1 MNKLLNK
8 IIVFFYIFFLISCAY
23 EPVFKQGIYNFEI
36 DKIEMIGE
44 KKINRIIENKLSLI
58 KKGND
63 SDKRKYDILIE
74 SEKKKIIV
82 SNDSKGDPLKFE
94 MVLSVNFKLIDSGNL
109 VLDKNII
116 KKNIYNN
123 ESDKFELEQN
133 EEIILE
139 NLSNKVSNLIIS
151 SIINLNDN

>member
-74 SEKKKIIV
+74 SRKKRLII

-94 MVLSVNFKLIDSGNL
+94 MVLTINFKLIDNGIL
-109 VLDKNII
+109 ALDKNII

-133 EEIILE
+133 EDIILE
-139 NLSNKVSNLIIS
+139 NLSNKVSDLIIS
-151 SIINLNDN
+151 SIINFNDN

>member
-74 SEKKKIIV
+74 SEKKRLII

-94 MVLSVNFKLIDSGNL
+94 MVLTINFKLIDNGIL
-109 VLDKNII
+109 ALDKNII

-133 EEIILE
+133 EDIILE
-139 NLSNKVSNLIIS
+139 NLSNKVSDLIIS
-151 SIINLNDN
+151 SIINFNDN

>member
-1 MNKLLNK
+1 M
-8 IIVFFYIFFLISCAY
+8 
-23 EPVFKQGIYNFEI
+23 
-36 DKIEMIGE
+36 
-44 KKINRIIENKLSLI
+44 SL
-58 KKGND
+58 K
-63 SDKRKYDILIE
+63 
-74 SEKKKIIV
+74 KKKIIV

>member
-1 MNKLLNK
+1 
-8 IIVFFYIFFLISCAY
+8 
-23 EPVFKQGIYNFEI
+23 
-36 DKIEMIGE
+36 
-44 KKINRIIENKLSLI
+44 
-58 KKGND
+58 
-63 SDKRKYDILIE
+63 
-74 SEKKKIIV
+74 
-82 SNDSKGDPLKFE
+82 